1 MLNGILL
8 VNASEQL
15 ALGNMVFVL
24 LTFVVLLLCVGKFA
38 WKPVT
43 KMMQDRADKIAND
56 LDSAENDKSEAAKL
70 MAQRTEELQAT
81 QSQATTIINSAK
93 DTASKRS
100 DEILD
105 EARENASSLKVKA
118 NAEIAQERT
127 EAMASVKN
135 DVAELSVSIAQK
147 IIQKELK
154 LDDQKALIDAY
165 IGELE
170 AK

>member
-1 MLNGILL
+1 M
-8 VNASEQL
+8 
-15 ALGNMVFVL
+15 
-24 LTFVVLLLCVGKFA
+24 
-38 WKPVT
+38 
-43 KMMQDRADKIAND
+43 KI
-56 LDSAENDKSEAAKL
+56 
-70 MAQRTEELQAT
+70 
-81 QSQATTIINSAK
+81 
-93 DTASKRS
+93 
-100 DEILD
+100 
-105 EARENASSLKVKA
+105 KA